1 MKSIFAGSRVTVL
14 YGGFSS
20 EREVSLISG
29 RQVSLA
35 LREMNFNVTLL
46 DVPKNIEK
54 MIDLLQKSKPDVVFN
69 ALHGK
74 FGEDGCIQ
82 GILDMM
88 SIPYTNS
95 GRTASS
101 IAMNK
106 IFSKKI
112 FSSAGLPVAK
122 DDLITL
128 SDLQE
133 KDPFSRPYIIK
144 PLDEGSSVGVF
155 IIDDDFD
162 ITSLG
167 DFFSKGN
174 DYLMAEEYIPGRE
187 LTVAVLGDKSL
198 AVTEI
203 ETRNDFYNYN
213 AKYSTHG
220 SSHILPAK
228 LDRNIYNELLDISLS
243 AHQAISCRGV
253 TRVDLRLDGKDP
265 YILEI
270 NTQPGLTPT
279 SLVPEQAA
287 YSGISFNDLI
297 LWMMENAKCDS

>member
-1 MKSIFAGSRVTVL
+1 MKSIATGSRVTVL

-20 EREVSLISG
+20 EREVSLVSG
-29 RQVSLA
+29 RQVSSA
-35 LREMNFNVTLL
+35 LREMNYNVTLI
-46 DVPKNIEK
+46 DIPRNIEK

-95 GRTASS
+95 GRIASS

-112 FSSAGLPVAK
+112 FSSVGLPVAK
-122 DDLITL
+122 DHLLSL
-128 SDLQE
+128 SDLQQ

-144 PLDEGSSVGVF
+144 PFDEGSSVGVF
-155 IIDDDFD
+155 IIHKDFD
-162 ITSLG
+162 ISSLNN
-167 DFFSKGN
+167 FFPKETK
-174 DYLMAEEYIPGRE
+174 YLMAEEYIPGRE

-203 ETRNDFYNYN
+203 ETISDFYNYN

-220 SSHILPAK
+220 SSHILPAN
-228 LDRNIYNELLDISLS
+228 LDKNIYDDLLDISLL

-253 TRVDLRLDGKDP
+253 SRVDIRLDGKAP

-279 SLVPEQAA
+279 SLVPEQAK
-287 YSGISFNDLI
+287 YSGISFNNLI